1 MSYDI
6 NNIVPINLRVSPQGL
21 GYANFG
27 SATLFA
33 PESELPVDFDVDTRR
48 VYTSLTDLSV
58 DFASTTETYKA
69 ASKWLGGTP
78 SMSSLTV
85 WATNDLDADWPTT
98 LNKARNEFWWF
109 FTFVTATVYASVADA
124 TAIAGWANDNESFFM
139 NCQTGVN
146 ATAIRDIND
155 DTDIATV
162 FTTNG
167 YRYVST
173 MAHATDA
180 YAGITLC
187 KLFAKVNYTATNS
200 TITGE
205 GKVLSGVAGEDLTG
219 TAYAAM
225 KLPTKKCQFYT
236 QVENKGSVDAGRVI
250 NSWSHSSFGEYMD
263 DVINLSAFINGIGVE
278 LYNAVFNQ
286 PTKLGQT
293 PAGQSVLIGTAKAFC
308 ELYIANGYLGPRNYI
323 DPDDGQT
330 KFTVGYEILTKPEGI
345 LNLTDP
351 DRDARKSAP
360 LRIRLF
366 RAGAIHV
373 APVDIDVY

>member
-1 MSYDI
+1 
-6 NNIVPINLRVSPQGL
+6 
-21 GYANFG
+21 
-27 SATLFA
+27 
-33 PESELPVDFDVDTRR
+33 
-48 VYTSLTDLSV
+48 
-58 DFASTTETYKA
+58 
-69 ASKWLGGTP
+69 
-78 SMSSLTV
+78 
-85 WATNDLDADWPTT
+85 
-98 LNKARNEFWWF
+98 
-109 FTFVTATVYASVADA
+109 
-124 TAIAGWANDNESFFM
+124 M

-167 YRYVST
+167 YRYAAT
-173 MAHATDA
+173 MTHATDA
-180 YAGITLC
+180 YAGISLC
-187 KLFAKVNYTATNS
+187 KLFAKVNYSATNS

-263 DVINLSAFINGIGVE
+263 DVINLSAFVNGIGVE

-323 DPDDGQT
+323 DPDDGLE
-330 KFTVGYEILTKPEGI
+330 KFTVGYEILTKPEDI

>member
-6 NNIVPINLRVSPQGL
+6 SNIVPINLRISPQGL

-33 PESELPVDFDVDTRR
+33 PESELPVGFDVDTRR

-78 SMSSLTV
+78 SMSSLTI

-263 DVINLSAFINGIGVE
+263 DVINLSAFVNGIGVE

-323 DPDDGQT
+323 DPDDGLE
-330 KFTVGYEILTKPEGI
+330 KFTVGYETLTKPEDI

>member
-6 NNIVPINLRVSPQGL
+6 NNIVPINLRISPQGL

-33 PESELPVDFDVDTRR
+33 PESELPVGFDVDTRR

-167 YRYVST
+167 YRYVAT

-330 KFTVGYEILTKPEGI
+330 KFTVGYEILTKPEDI

>member
-6 NNIVPINLRVSPQGL
+6 SNIVPINLRISPQGL

-33 PESELPVDFDVDTRR
+33 PESELPVGFDVDTRR
-48 VYTSLTDLSV
+48 VYTSLSDLSV

-78 SMSSLTV
+78 SMSSLIV
-85 WATNDLDADWPTT
+85 WATDSTDADWPTT

-109 FTFVTATVYASVADA
+109 FTFVTADVYASVADA
-124 TAIAGWANDNESFFM
+124 TAIAVWANDNESFFM
-139 NCQTGVN
+139 NCQTGAN

-167 YRYVST
+167 YRYAAT
-173 MAHATDA
+173 MAHATDP
-180 YAGITLC
+180 YAGIALC
-187 KLFAKVNYTATNS
+187 KLFAKVNYSATNS

-263 DVINLSAFINGIGVE
+263 DVINLSAFVNGIGVE

-323 DPDDGQT
+323 DPDDGLE
-330 KFTVGYEILTKPEGI
+330 KFTVGYEILTKPEDI

>member
-1 MSYDI
+1 MAYNID
-6 NNIVPINLRVSPQGL
+6 NIVPINVRISPQGL
-21 GYANFG
+21 GFANFG

-33 PESELPVDFDVDTRR
+33 PESELPVGFTVDTRR
-48 VYTSLTDLSV
+48 VYTSPDELAE
-58 DFASTTETYKA
+58 DFATTTETYKA
-69 ASKWLGGTP
+69 GVKWLGGTP
-78 SMSSLTV
+78 SMNSLTV
-85 WATNDLDADWPTT
+85 WGTADADATWGDT
-98 LNKARNEFWWF
+98 LAKARNEFWWF
-109 FTFVTATVYASVADA
+109 FTFVTATIYADVAQA
-124 TAIAGWANDNESFFM
+124 TEIATWCNDNRSWFH
-139 NCQTGVN
+139 NNQTGAN

-162 FTTNG
+162 FTTSG
-167 YRYVST
+167 YRFVGT
-173 MAHATDA
+173 MAHATDP
-180 YAGITLC
+180 YAGIALC
-187 KLFAKVNYTATNS
+187 KLFAKVNYSATNS

-236 QVENKGSVDAGRVI
+236 QVENRGSVDAGRVI
-250 NSWSHSSFGEYMD
+250 NSWSHSSFGEFMD
-263 DVINLSAFINGIGVE
+263 DVINLEAFVNGIGVT
-278 LYNAVFNQ
+278 LYNTVFNQ

-293 PAGQSVLIGTAKAFC
+293 PAGQSVLIGAAKAFC

-323 DPDDGQT
+323 DPDDGVE
-330 KFTVGYEILTKPEGI
+330 KFTVGYEILTKPEDI

-366 RAGAIHV
+366 RAGAIHE

>member
-6 NNIVPINLRVSPQGL
+6 SNIVPINLRISPQGL

-33 PESELPVDFDVDTRR
+33 PESELPVGFDVDTRR
-48 VYTSLTDLSV
+48 VYTSLSDLSV

-78 SMSSLTV
+78 SMSSLIV
-85 WATNDLDADWPTT
+85 WATADLDADWPTT

-109 FTFVTATVYASVADA
+109 FTFVTADVYASVADA
-124 TAIAGWANDNESFFM
+124 TAIASWANDNESFFM

-167 YRYVST
+167 YRYAAT
-173 MAHATDA
+173 MTHATDA
-180 YAGITLC
+180 YAGISLC
-187 KLFAKVNYTATNS
+187 KLFAKVNYSATNS

-263 DVINLSAFINGIGVE
+263 DVINLSAFVNGIGVE

-323 DPDDGQT
+323 DPDDGLE
-330 KFTVGYEILTKPEGI
+330 KFTVGYEILTKPEDI

>member
-6 NNIVPINLRVSPQGL
+6 NNIVPINLRISPQGL

-27 SATLFA
+27 SAALFA
-33 PESELPVDFDVDTRR
+33 PETELPVGFDTDTRR
-48 VYTSLTDLSV
+48 VYTSLSELAV
-58 DFASTTETYKA
+58 DFATTTETYKA

-85 WATNDLDADWPTT
+85 YGVDDLDADWPTT

-109 FTFVTATVYASVADA
+109 YTFVTATVYASVTDA

-139 NCQTGVN
+139 NCQTGAN

-155 DTDIATV
+155 DTDIATT

-167 YRYVST
+167 YRFAAT
-173 MAHATDA
+173 MAHATDP
-180 YAGITLC
+180 YAGIALC
-187 KLFAKVNYTATNS
+187 KLFAKVNYSATNS

-263 DVINLSAFINGIGVE
+263 DVINLAAFVNGIGVE
-278 LYNAVFNQ
+278 LYNTVFNQ

-293 PAGQSVLIGTAKAFC
+293 PAGQSVLIGQAKAFC

-323 DPDDGQT
+323 DPDDGLE
-330 KFTVGYEILTKPEGI
+330 KFTQGYEILTKPEDI

-366 RAGAIHV
+366 RAGAIHSV
-373 APVDIDVY
+373 PVDIDVY

>member
-6 NNIVPINLRVSPQGL
+6 SNIVPINVRISPQGL

-33 PESELPVDFDVDTRR
+33 PESELPVGFDTDTRR
-48 VYTSLTDLSV
+48 VYTSLTELSV
-58 DFASTTETYKA
+58 DFPTTTETYKA

-85 WATNDLDADWPTT
+85 WGTADLDTDWGTT
-98 LNKARNEFWWF
+98 LSKARNEFWWF
-109 FTFVTATVYASVADA
+109 FTFVTAATYANVTDA
-124 TAIAGWANDNESFFM
+124 TQIATWCNDNESWFH

-146 ATAIRDIND
+146 STAIRDIND

-167 YRYVST
+167 YRFAGT
-173 MAHATDA
+173 MAHATDP

-205 GKVLSGVAGEDLTG
+205 GKVLSGVAGESLTG

-263 DVINLSAFINGIGVE
+263 DVINLASFTNGIGVE
-278 LYNAVFNQ
+278 LYNTVFNQ

-293 PAGQSVLIGTAKAFC
+293 PAGQATLIGAAKAFC
-308 ELYIANGYLGPRNYI
+308 EAYIANGYLGPRNYI
-323 DPDDGQT
+323 DPDDGVE
-330 KFTVGYEILTKPEGI
+330 KFTFGYEILTKPEDI
-345 LNLTDP
+345 LNLLDP

-373 APVDIDVY
+373 VPVDIDVY

>member
-6 NNIVPINLRVSPQGL
+6 NNIVPINLRISPQGL

-33 PESELPVDFDVDTRR
+33 PESELPAGFDPDTRR
-48 VYTSLTDLSV
+48 VYTSLTELAV
-58 DFASTTETYKA
+58 DFATTTETYKA

-85 WATNDLDADWPTT
+85 WGTADADADWPTT

-109 FTFVTATVYASVADA
+109 YTFVTSAVYASVTDA

-139 NCQTGVN
+139 NCQTGAN

-155 DTDIATV
+155 DTDIATA
-162 FTTNG
+162 FTTAG
-167 YRYVST
+167 YRYAAT
-173 MAHATDA
+173 MAHATDP

-225 KLPTKKCQFYT
+225 RLPTKKCQFYT

-263 DVINLSAFINGIGVE
+263 DVINLAAFVNGIGVE

-293 PAGQSVLIGTAKAFC
+293 PQGQSVLIGAAKAFC
-308 ELYIANGYLGPRNYI
+308 ELYIVNGYLGAREYT
-323 DPDDGQT
+323 DPDDGLE
-330 KFTVGYEILTKPEGI
+330 KFTEGYEILTRPEDI

-366 RAGAIHV
+366 RAGAIHSV
-373 APVDIDVY
+373 PVDIDVY